1 MSRFRTILL
10 PEPRDKLPWGLQEW
24 IKPRWAKPGEWVTIF
39 RASTKDAAEKHM
51 MGIVE
56 GERKTAPTYY
66 DSFGN
71 PDNY

>member
-1 MSRFRTILL
+1 MSRFRIVISPGTQH
-10 PEPRDKLPWGLQEW
+10 PWELQEW
-24 IKPRWAKPGEWVTIF
+24 RRPPRWFTRGRWHYVY
-39 RASTKDAAEKHM
+39 RGDTKDAAEKHM

-56 GERKTAPTYY
+56 GEGKTAPTYY